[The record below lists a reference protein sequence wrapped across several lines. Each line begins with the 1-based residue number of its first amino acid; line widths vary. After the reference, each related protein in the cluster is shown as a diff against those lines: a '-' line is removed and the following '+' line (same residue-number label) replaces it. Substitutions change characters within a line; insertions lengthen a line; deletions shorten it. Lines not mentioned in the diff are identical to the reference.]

1 MTKAQRYHPLLLLF
15 HFGTTIKNS
24 FFAFV
29 FLFVIKMGSKSA
41 FTFYSRWALLLILGI
56 ISFSQIFKWFTNKYE
71 LDEQSF
77 HLYEGFFRK
86 SERTVPFAKIQNIS
100 RHTNLFHRMFK
111 LTSISFET
119 GMKGE
124 DATVKFEVISQKEA
138 DRIEAHIT
146 RPKRDESTSSSISHD
161 DQILSS
167 EMEIEIEN
175 VDSERRIHFRPTIRD
190 IFKASFT
197 SLSFLVLI
205 PFCFKIIDKLHVEKE
220 AEGMITS
227 IVKSWWIAAM
237 IISIFIIASVIFGMV
252 RTFIKYGKYEISSD
266 FERIYIT
273 KGVID
278 ETAFSISKDRVQAIE
293 IKQTLL
299 KRLLGLAEVKL
310 TSAGKL
316 SSEEN
321 KLEINSLYPFLPVK
335 RAYEMI
341 SEILPSYEVAHEMSV
356 LPKKSLWIRLLW
368 PSWIW
373 IAATG
378 GLFYFKP
385 KLLNM
390 EGAWWILSALLL
402 TMILISRLLNF
413 LNTRYLLKDHFI
425 QFKKGIL
432 TTTLFVSRRDKVIE
446 VRVTRNI
453 IQRLLGLASIETIN
467 RAKPIHFAGVK
478 DVPVELSNTFYK
490 WYLGRRN
497 EIKVVGENGGKLRRL
512 TN

>member
-1 MTKAQRYHPLLLLF
+1 M
-15 HFGTTIKNS
+15 
-24 FFAFV
+24 
-29 FLFVIKMGSKSA
+29 
-41 FTFYSRWALLLILGI
+41 
-56 ISFSQIFKWFTNKYE
+56 
-71 LDEQSF
+71 
-77 HLYEGFFRK
+77 
-86 SERTVPFAKIQNIS
+86 
-100 RHTNLFHRMFK
+100 
-111 LTSISFET
+111 
-119 GMKGE
+119 
-124 DATVKFEVISQKEA
+124 
-138 DRIEAHIT
+138 
-146 RPKRDESTSSSISHD
+146 
-161 DQILSS
+161 
-167 EMEIEIEN
+167 
-175 VDSERRIHFRPTIRD
+175 
-190 IFKASFT
+190 
-197 SLSFLVLI
+197 
-205 PFCFKIIDKLHVEKE
+205 
-220 AEGMITS
+220 
-227 IVKSWWIAAM
+227 AAM

-266 FERIYIT
+266 LERIYIT

-278 ETAFSISKDRVQAIE
+278 ETAFSISKERVQAIE

-310 TSAGKL
+310 TSAGQL

-341 SEILPSYEVAHEMSV
+341 SEILPSYEVTQEMRV
-356 LPKKSLWIRLLW
+356 LPKKSLWVRLLW

-385 KLLNM
+385 KLFNM

-402 TMILISRLLNF
+402 TMILVSRLLNF

-446 VRVTRNI
+446 VRVNRNI

-478 DVPVELSNTFYK
+478 DVPVELSSTFYK
-490 WYLGRRN
+490 WYMGRRN
-497 EIKVVGENGGKLRRL
+497 EVKVVGENGGKLRRL